1 MKYVR
6 TCLAAV
12 LGAGALVEFLFCGG
26 AGVGFTILFLTLL
39 AAYYIACGFPK
50 SDLRHRIEHTA
61 LVVLT
66 VALALCYTLF
76 ANETLR
82 ILNFLALMFLMGLVF
97 LQGTVGKSI
106 HWDRPL
112 FHAEL
117 WLGYFVRPFIC
128 LAKPWKDL
136 RELRSSRKK
145 DEEVSAKSAA
155 QKKTLVQVLVT
166 VLAAIPLLFIL
177 ISILSSSDPVFRD
190 VFKPLIDWL
199 SSLQISEVI
208 GKIILF
214 LFLMPFTASAV
225 WSYRDSVMVTS
236 STGVTTSA
244 KVPLIP
250 SVSAIT
256 VLAMVNAVYLL
267 YAGVQFAYLFG
278 AFGGN
283 LPDGLTPAEYAR
295 QGFFE
300 LAFISCINVVLLL
313 LSIRMTLRNGKSGTV
328 IRCLATSLL
337 ALSSVQLV
345 SAMLRMRLYVRAFG
359 YTQLRYF
366 VSAFMILIAVYFI
379 FLLVREFVSAFPL
392 FRCMIFAG
400 AAALVILNYTVPDA
414 QIARY
419 NIEHYLSGDLKTL
432 DIDYIILNL
441 SADGKYILYLNKD
454 ALTDNGNTLRNKFDV
469 GSYMITEDTDQAYGS
484 EDTDRTYRSN
494 NWKMYNLGQE
504 KLYQYLRSE

>member
-1 MKYVR
+1 MKYAR

-12 LGAGALVEFLFCGG
+12 LGAGALVEFLFWGG
-26 AGVGFTILFLTLL
+26 AGVGFTILFLILL

-50 SDLRHRIEHTA
+50 SDLRHRIEHAA
-61 LVVLT
+61 LAVLT
-66 VALALCYTLF
+66 AALALCYTLF

-82 ILNFLALMFLMGLVF
+82 ILNFLALMFLLGLVF
-97 LQGTVGKSI
+97 LHGTVGKSI
-106 HWDRPL
+106 HWDGPL

-128 LAKPWKDL
+128 LVKPWKDL
-136 RELRSSRKK
+136 REMRSSRKK
-145 DEEVSAKSAA
+145 EGEDSVKSAA
-155 QKKTLVQVLVT
+155 QKKILVQVLVT
-166 VLAAIPLLFIL
+166 MLAAIPLLFIL

-190 VFKPLIDWL
+190 VFKPLVDWL
-199 SSLQISEVI
+199 TNLQISEVI

-225 WSYRDSVMVTS
+225 WSYRDSVTVTAR
-236 STGVTTSA
+236 TGVTASA
-244 KVPLIP
+244 KIPLIP

-256 VLAMVNAVYLL
+256 VLAMVSAVYLL
-267 YAGVQFAYLFG
+267 YAGVQFAYVFG

-300 LAFISCINVVLLL
+300 LAFISCINLVLLL
-313 LSIRMTLRNGKSGTV
+313 LSIRMTLRSGKSGTV
-328 IRCLATSLL
+328 IRCLATLLL
-337 ALSSVQLV
+337 ALSSVQLI
-345 SAMLRMRLYVRAFG
+345 SAILRMRLYIHAFG

-366 VSAFMILIAVYFI
+366 VMAFMFLIAVYFV

-392 FRCMIFAG
+392 FRCMFFAG

-414 QIARY
+414 QIAKY
-419 NIEHYLSGDLKTL
+419 NIEHYQSGDLKTL
-432 DIDYIILNL
+432 DINYIMFNL

-454 ALTDNGNTLRNKFDV
+454 ALTDDSITMSNKFQKV
-469 GSYMITEDTDQAYGS
+469 KQQTRVEDS
-484 EDTDRTYRSN
+484 DRTYRSD

-504 KLYQYLRSE
+504 KLYQYLVSE